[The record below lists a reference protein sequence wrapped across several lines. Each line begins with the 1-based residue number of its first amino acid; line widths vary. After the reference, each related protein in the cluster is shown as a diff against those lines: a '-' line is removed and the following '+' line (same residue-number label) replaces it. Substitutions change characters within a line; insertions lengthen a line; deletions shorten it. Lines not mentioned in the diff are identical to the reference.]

1 MTIFIKYAV
10 IQNKVKKNYSTLNFL
25 FRAAVPSKIYGN
37 YIFFPYKNKTYE
49 KKKKKVGQGLKKK
62 TKN

>member
-37 YIFFPYKNKTYE
+37 YVFSHIKIKLM
-49 KKKKKVGQGLKKK
+49 KRKKKVGQGLKKK
-62 TKN
+62 LN

>member
-49 KKKKKVGQGLKKK
+49 KKKKKLARD
-62 TKN
+62 